1 MFVALRDGF
10 CRYLNRSWGVRGGRL
25 DPVGEELVAQ

>member
-1 MFVALRDGF
+1 MFVALRDSSS
-10 CRYLNRSWGVRGGRL
+10 RYLNGNWGVRGGHL